1 MRSNQELMNGIRRK
15 KALIVAG
22 RQQRRLAAVGA
33 VLAASLAAAMFAVPG
48 HAVSTEQHTAT
59 VMGSTILGSAAG
71 GYVIVALLAFALGI
85 VVTVLIQKQRSIR
98 KTVDGGQ
105 AQDPETKQE

>member
-1 MRSNQELMNGIRRK
+1 MRSSEELMEGVRK
-15 KALIVAG
+15 KKARIIAE
-22 RQQRRLAAVGA
+22 RKQRRLAVVGT
-33 VLAASLAAAMFAVPG
+33 VLAASLAAMLIVAPG

-85 VVTVLIQKQRSIR
+85 MVTILIRKHNSIR
-98 KTVDGGQ
+98 KTIEGER
-105 AQDPETKQE
+105 AEDPNPKQK